1 MGLLIDFYK
10 SVEDSSSLFNHLGS
24 IVDGLW
30 KIFVK
35 QNSDELFE
43 SWLRFLELNH
53 STKESRNWLNKH
65 FAFISHRV
73 DLIGFDTIKQIVSNG
88 KLIFTDID
96 AESRC
101 LLEYVVENKAYMLTP
116 ENVVCAFVHYRNERV
131 ETLDNYP
138 LNVTILRSCK
148 SAKSI
153 SDYIDEC
160 FDNALNNVFITDTAK
175 KRVWELFLKLLILRI

>member
-1 MGLLIDFYK
+1 MIDFYK

-116 ENVVCAFVHYRNERV
+116 ENVVCAFVHYRNERWKHWII
-131 ETLDNYP
+131 
-138 LNVTILRSCK
+138 IL
-148 SAKSI
+148 
-153 SDYIDEC
+153 
-160 FDNALNNVFITDTAK
+160 
-175 KRVWELFLKLLILRI
+175 

>member
-1 MGLLIDFYK
+1 M
-10 SVEDSSSLFNHLGS
+10 
-24 IVDGLW
+24 
-30 KIFVK
+30 
-35 QNSDELFE
+35 
-43 SWLRFLELNH
+43 
-53 STKESRNWLNKH
+53 
-65 FAFISHRV
+65 
-73 DLIGFDTIKQIVSNG
+73 
-88 KLIFTDID
+88 
-96 AESRC
+96 
-101 LLEYVVENKAYMLTP
+101 LEYVVENKAYMLTP